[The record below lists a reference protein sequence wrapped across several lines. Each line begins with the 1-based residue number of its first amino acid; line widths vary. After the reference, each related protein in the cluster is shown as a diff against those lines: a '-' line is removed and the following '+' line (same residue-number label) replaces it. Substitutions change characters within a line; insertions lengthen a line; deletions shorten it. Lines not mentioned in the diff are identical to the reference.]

1 MSDIIKMDQPKMEAM
16 SRAFRQSAQITTE
29 VIAEIQRIGAALTEG
44 ALLGTAG
51 DLFADGVNSVLM
63 AKLNIIQ
70 DKFEEL
76 DGDVLVA
83 LDTLFSADDTTATK
97 F

>member
-16 SRAFRQSAQITTE
+16 SRAFRQSAQTTSE
-29 VIAEIQRIGAALTEG
+29 VTSEMQRIANTLSEG
-44 ALLGTAG
+44 ALLGKAG
-51 DLFADGVNSVLM
+51 SMFAEGVNSTLVSVLT
-63 AKLNIIQ
+63 KLQ
-70 DKFEEL
+70 DKLEEL

-83 LDTLFSADDTTATK
+83 LDTLFSADDDTAAK